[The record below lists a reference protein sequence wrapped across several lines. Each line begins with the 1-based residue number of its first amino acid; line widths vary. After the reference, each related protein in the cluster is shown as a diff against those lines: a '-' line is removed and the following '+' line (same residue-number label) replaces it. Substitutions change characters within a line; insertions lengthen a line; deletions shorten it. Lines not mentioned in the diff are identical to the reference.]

1 MVGGVLGTAMEQ
13 VGFVLRTRIDLGM
26 PFDTIDKG
34 QGDGHTGVGGRSGV
48 GGGMGKG
55 VFTSKHVSFL
65 GGGIQDLRI
74 QRRFLVAAGGFVAM
88 VEMRLYQ
95 TDHGG
100 NVLNAVMYVFANQ
113 RGGRHVGRKSGGV

>member
-1 MVGGVLGTAMEQ
+1 M
-13 VGFVLRTRIDLGM
+13 LRTRIDLGM

-34 QGDGHTGVGGRSGV
+34 QGDGHAGVGGGSGV

-55 VFTSKHVSFL
+55 VFTLKHAPFFR
-65 GGGIQDLRI
+65 GGIQDLRI
-74 QRRFLVAAGGFVAM
+74 QRRFLVAGRGFVAM

-100 NVLNAVMYVFANQ
+100 NVLYAVIYVFANQ
-113 RGGRHVGRKSGGV
+113 RGGRHVGRKPRSV